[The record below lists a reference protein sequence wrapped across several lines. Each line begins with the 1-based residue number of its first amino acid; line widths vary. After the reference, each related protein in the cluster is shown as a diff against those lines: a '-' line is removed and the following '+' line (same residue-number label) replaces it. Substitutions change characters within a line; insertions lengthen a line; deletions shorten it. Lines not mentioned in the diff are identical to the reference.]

1 MTNRYRANFLYG
13 TLSGFNATQTTF
25 TGTGFPNVPTGYYLP
40 IVINPGY
47 QGGSSTGEI
56 VYVTAVTS
64 GTIINVSGRAFE
76 NTTAITGSQGTPWIA
91 GPLVSDFGIANSIS
105 NGDFPT
111 PASGGQYFT
120 SVGTTSGQ
128 WTSTIPGST
137 VSGYS
142 ANVSITGTQISGTVA
157 SATTAANFTG
167 TLNAATIT
175 GGNLPSAVQ
184 VSGSSIVGSINV
196 PVSGTIAASNITAAT
211 WQSNVV
217 FPGTQISGTISAN
230 TITAGASGQVLT
242 TSGSSVVWSTPVI
255 PASVFGMGTGVQG
268 CSNLTNTTTFLT
280 SFITLANFNNYMW
293 TAHATQASGLNT
305 GNTDVIFSLLWRING
320 TSNPFQSLGV
330 ITGGSLGSAN
340 GLFYSRFAASAL
352 SASPGTASAY
362 DFQLAVYCGTAS
374 RNFSVQNVSLAI
386 IGTN

>member
-64 GTIINVSGRAFE
+64 GTIITVSGRAFE

-184 VSGSSIVGSINV
+184 VSGSSIVGYINV

-217 FPGTQISGTISAN
+217 FPGTQISGTISGVTISGSNINNATISGATFSQPLTKLWTYSTDVGALPTGTGGFGSTTVSGYNNYLVTAIAN
-230 TITAGASGQVLT
+230 PVFT
-242 TSGSSVVWSTPVI
+242 TSGLTNAISISVSGSQYGQVNFIPPKNTQFGVSTHYAFAAIPSSPVVVNLQLGLNNTTSSTP
-255 PASVFGMGTGVQG
+255 
-268 CSNLTNTTTFLT
+268 LTL
-280 SFITLANFNNYMW
+280 
-293 TAHATQASGLNT
+293 Q
-305 GNTDVIFSLLWRING
+305 
-320 TSNPFQSLGV
+320 
-330 ITGGSLGSAN
+330 
-340 GLFYSRFAASAL
+340 
-352 SASPGTASAY
+352 
-362 DFQLAVYCGTAS
+362 
-374 RNFSVQNVSLAI
+374 I
-386 IGTN
+386 IGMS